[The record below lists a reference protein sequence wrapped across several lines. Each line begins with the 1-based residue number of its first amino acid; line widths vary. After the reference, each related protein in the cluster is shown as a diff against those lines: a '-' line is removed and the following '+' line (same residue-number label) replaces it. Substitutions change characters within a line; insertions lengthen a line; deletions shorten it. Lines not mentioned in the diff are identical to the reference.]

1 MLDFASN
8 LAKRVSPMIMTKIK
22 DQNTNFQYHNQGGSI
37 LIFALQ
43 ILAITMSI
51 TFMVSAVFI
60 PKLRIVSDSL
70 KSVNA
75 LFAADSALEWC
86 IYINRDNPIPQPL
99 PQPFMS
105 NGSTSSIYY
114 PASSTTLATCLSTET
129 PMDHRAVGTYQ
140 NISRSL
146 EIR

>member
-1 MLDFASN
+1 
-8 LAKRVSPMIMTKIK
+8 MTKIK
-22 DQNTNFQYHNQGGSI
+22 GYNIKLNHSNQGGSI

-43 ILAITMSI
+43 ILAIMMSI
-51 TFMVSAVFI
+51 IFTVSAVFI

-86 IYINRDNPIPQPL
+86 LYINRENPTPEFL
-99 PQPFMS
+99 PQPAMV
-105 NGSTSSIYY
+105 NGAISAIYY
-114 PASSTTLATCLSTET
+114 PASGTTLATCLSTET

-146 EIR
+146 EIK